1 MNTGIIKYGILSLAF
16 TLCTARCSDFLD
28 TEQRGVTT
36 QESFYKTDAEVTE
49 ALYAIYNKMQS
60 SDLNTFQFKNLL
72 SDDAMAG
79 GGGRGDNN
87 QGEELDEFRF
97 GSSNTILRAMF
108 TKYYQ
113 IIYTAN
119 LLINKVAPESE
130 VKKMA
135 IAEAKTFRAYAYFS
149 LYNR

>member
-1 MNTGIIKYGILSLAF
+1 
-16 TLCTARCSDFLD
+16 
-28 TEQRGVTT
+28 
-36 QESFYKTDAEVTE
+36 
-49 ALYAIYNKMQS
+49 MQS

-108 TKYYQ
+108 HEILPDHLYCE
-113 IIYTAN
+113 
-119 LLINKVAPESE
+119 LID
-130 VKKMA
+130 
-135 IAEAKTFRAYAYFS
+135 
-149 LYNR
+149 